1 MRSETCIR
9 DSLFFTDIARNTIDF
24 VDYMINNPVSFA
36 KSKYGSGVFGLG
48 FTEAKRIIMA
58 FLRGNKKT
66 MHGGG

>member
-1 MRSETCIR
+1 MAEQFLASAVE
-9 DSLFFTDIARNTIDF
+9 D
-24 VDYMINNPVSFA
+24 NNPVSFA
-36 KSKYGSGVFGLG
+36 NSKYGSGVFGLG